1 MAAGKHGSNE
11 IVIEFEKADS
21 VGSADTNITA
31 YVTKLGDITINKGAI
46 ESTPFGV
53 TAPEYLAGVLKRY
66 EEITIEGFYDDTA
79 TTGPDAIF
87 NSTNAVARYWKVTW
101 GNSKYTSGRC
111 WITGYKRGSEVGGY
125 QTYTATIMP
134 TGTITEA

>member
-1 MAAGKHGSNE
+1 LAVYGSNS
-11 IVIEFEKADS
+11 VKVEFEKADS

-31 YVTKLGDITINKGAI
+31 YVTKFAGLDISKAAV

-53 TAPEYLAGVLKRY
+53 SFPERLAGVLKDY
-66 EEITIEGFYDDTA
+66 GEFTIEGFFDDTA

-87 NSTNAVARYWKVTW
+87 NSVNVVARYFKVSW
-101 GNSKYTSGRC
+101 GTKYTSGRC
-111 WITGYKRGSEVGGY
+111 WITGYKRTPEVGNY
-125 QTYTATIMP
+125 ITYTATCMT